1 MKEITVKIKNVYGQD
16 KIYPVCEHAQM
27 FAELA
32 GTKTLSDH
40 SIRVIKKMGIKI
52 SLEELQPVHRYI

>member
-1 MKEITVKIKNVYGQD
+1 MKAIVVTTRNVYGQD

-40 SIRVIKKMGIKI
+40 SIRVIKKMGIRI
-52 SLEELQPVHRYI
+52 SLEELKPVHRYI